1 MFSKRELEGYLL
13 IDHRNS
19 PGVSAADIAH
29 LDGRPGE
36 QTPIVGAGV
45 TFESATVTCAH
56 CHALVVLNPNRSRP
70 RNWCPKC
77 DAYVCD
83 DIGCAEHVKS
93 MDEILDELQ
102 DAAVKGLV

>member
-19 PGVSAADIAH
+19 PGVTSADVAH
-29 LDGRPGE
+29 LVGQTGE
-36 QTPIVGAGV
+36 RLPIVGAGQ

-56 CHALVVLNPNRSRP
+56 CHAIVVLNPNRSRP
-70 RNWCPKC
+70 RHWCPQC

-83 DIGCAEHVKS
+83 GPCEVHVQS
-93 MDEILDELQ
+93 MDQLLDALQ
-102 DAAVKGLV
+102 TAAVKGLV